1 LHIKP
6 STKRV
11 INLLVPIFS
20 VLASMLVGCVLIL
33 INNKNPLVVYLNLLK
48 AAFGFSGFN
57 MHSALLTSLQFS
69 TPLLLSG
76 LSAMVAFR
84 AKFISLGQFGQMMFG
99 AAISAWLGSRLSL
112 PPIIHPIIAL
122 AGGAFFGGLW
132 GLVPGFLKTF
142 FNANEVLVTLILN
155 PIAVILVGLIRS
167 STIAESAQLIPL
179 VQGTRFTTGFIIA
192 LAAALFTYF
201 YLWRAS
207 RGFEHRM
214 TGEAP
219 DFSNYGGIPAHLPI
233 LRGMFI
239 SGALAG
245 LAGAVEVLGV
255 HHHFVSSFS
264 AVSEFDGIIVALMGM
279 VNPIGVTLAA
289 IFLGGLRAGAL
300 VGLQIESG
308 VPREL
313 GGLLIA
319 MTVLILANERLF
331 KDLVKTIMGWLNHMR
346 HLFSRSSQDTYSV
359 NQKK

>member
-1 LHIKP
+1 MQIKP
-6 STKRV
+6 STKRI
-11 INLLVPIFS
+11 INFLVPVFS

-33 INNKNPLVVYLNLLK
+33 INNKNPLVVYFNLLK

-57 MHSALLTSLQFS
+57 MHSALLTTLQFS

-84 AKFISLGQFGQMMFG
+84 AKFISLGQFGQMIFG

-122 AGGAFFGGLW
+122 TGGALFGGLW
-132 GLVPGFLKTF
+132 GLVPAFLKTY

-167 STIAESAQLIPL
+167 SAVAESAQLTPL

-192 LAAALFTYF
+192 LVAALLTYI
-201 YLWRAS
+201 YLWRSS

-214 TGEAP
+214 AGEAP
-219 DFSNYGGIPAHLPI
+219 DFSTYGGIPAHLPI
-233 LRGMFI
+233 LRGMLI

-279 VNPIGVTLAA
+279 VNPIGVVLAA

-331 KDLVKTIMGWLNHMR
+331 RELIKTIMGWLTR
-346 HLFSRSSQDTYSV
+346 LSHLFSRSPDGKYLV
-359 NQKK
+359 K

>member
-1 LHIKP
+1 MQIKP
-6 STKRV
+6 STKRI
-11 INLLVPIFS
+11 INFLVPVFS

-33 INNKNPLVVYLNLLK
+33 INNKNPLVVYFNLLK

-57 MHSALLTSLQFS
+57 MHSALLTTLQFS

-76 LSAMVAFR
+76 LSAMVSFR

-99 AAISAWLGSRLSL
+99 AAVSAWLGSRLSL
-112 PPIIHPIIAL
+112 PPFIHPIVAL
-122 AGGAFFGGLW
+122 AGGALAGGLW
-132 GLVPGFLKTF
+132 GLLPAILKTY

-167 STIAESAQLIPL
+167 GAVAESAQLTPL

-192 LAAALFTYF
+192 LGAALFSYF
-201 YLWRAS
+201 YLWRSS

-219 DFSNYGGIPAHLPI
+219 AFSNYGGIPAHLPI
-233 LRGMFI
+233 MRGMLI

-245 LAGAVEVLGV
+245 LAGAIEVLGV

-279 VNPIGVTLAA
+279 LNPIGVLLAA

-331 KDLVKTIMGWLNHMR
+331 KDLIKTLLGWLLRFSH
-346 HLFSRSSQDTYSV
+346 HFSRSP
-359 NQKK
+359 